1 MKRRVDDVQFGTNRG
16 GSTPHHRVITTTQNI
31 STATIQYQLNS
42 TGVLKAGS
50 TGGGTGATNVGVG
63 VGVGSA
69 GNNSTNVTNI
79 STVNTSGTDNIS
91 LNNQNPNI
99 QYQSKS

>member
-50 TGGGTGATNVGVG
+50 TGGGAGATN